1 MSDQVELLKE
11 AVHTFLPSYLPS
23 YRRDISFLE
32 CFTHFPKII
41 LFNLGTEI
49 NNVTTWKTERERERE
64 RERIHLNNFG

>member
-32 CFTHFPKII
+32 CFTHFPKITHRFLI
-41 LFNLGTEI
+41 IVLESKALKKIKFYVLP
-49 NNVTTWKTERERERE
+49 K
-64 RERIHLNNFG
+64 F